1 MGRGLIVIELKSTS
15 QLSSAIRFARRDAR
29 NLVVRATG
37 TSRQYRVTNRAKG
50 TQYTVEFFVRNGKR
64 LGYCSCRAGING
76 RACKHVAAAALN
88 VYLAEQGLLNRQAM
102 RAA

>member
-1 MGRGLIVIELKSTS
+1 VIELKSTE
-15 QLSSAIRFARRDAR
+15 QLSSAIGLAHRDAR

-50 TQYTVEFFVRNGKR
+50 TQYTVEFFVRHGKR
-64 LGYCSCRAGING
+64 LGHCSCRAGING
-76 RACKHVAAAALN
+76 RPCKHVAAAAALN
-88 VYLAEQGLLNRQAM
+88 VYLAEQGLLDRQTR